1 MNLDNKEIKI
11 INFIEDF
18 GCVRISQLEK
28 LFNIDKRTLK
38 SILKYHFINKKDDII
53 VFKNK
58 TINKKMI
65 AALEVL
71 CKYKGR
77 YKYFKRNFEPVY
89 ISFLSNK
96 DEVYDIIV
104 SEKKDEEGIIK
115 MLNKNQNLNADK
127 LILLFEDELSIKKI
141 NIRKSYVYCI
151 YPDIRIVNQQ

>member
-18 GCVRISQLEK
+18 GCVKINQLET
-28 LFNIDKRTLK
+28 LFGLDKITLK
-38 SILKYHFINKKDDII
+38 NILRYHFINKKDDII

-65 AALEVL
+65 AALDVL

-89 ISFLSNK
+89 ISFLSKN
-96 DEVYDIIV
+96 DETYDIIV

-127 LILLFEDELSIKKI
+127 LILLFEDEQAKSRL
-141 NIRKSYVYCI
+141 NITKPYLYCI
-151 YPDIRIVNQQ
+151 YPEIKVIKK